1 MPYISSLSIHEV
13 FSLYYKAKNK
23 QMEERRFQTWLH
35 HIPVMA
41 FSGKIIPY
49 EEAFSTSEQ
58 KQKSRMTEGDKERI
72 LKRAAD
78 ISNRFKEMRGE

>member
-1 MPYISSLSIHEV
+1 MSYISSLSIHEV
-13 FSLYYKAKNK
+13 FSLYYKAKN
-23 QMEERRFQTWLH
+23 QQVEERRFKTWLH

-49 EEAFSTSEQ
+49 EEAFSASQQ
-58 KQKSRMTEGDKERI
+58 KQNSRMTEGEKDRI

>member
-1 MPYISSLSIHEV
+1 
-13 FSLYYKAKNK
+13 
-23 QMEERRFQTWLH
+23 
-35 HIPVMA
+35 MA

>member
-1 MPYISSLSIHEV
+1 
-13 FSLYYKAKNK
+13 
-23 QMEERRFQTWLH
+23 MEERRFQTWLH
-35 HIPVMA
+35 HIPVIA

-49 EEAFSTSEQ
+49 EEAFSTSQQ
-58 KQKSRMTEGDKERI
+58 KQNSRMTEEEKDRV